1 MNVLLYFGT
10 PYHTLFCLASY
21 SSKFHAGICSC
32 AFCFKIE
39 FSVIFCAFFFFLSN
53 MKQRR
58 KYLVCCNI
66 SRICSALH
74 SKCRSVTC
82 GIKKNNLQSNLQNTE
97 YSLYIVFLPSSH
109 VYMTQNV
116 SSVHKSILCSMPL
129 NNSDQKF
136 WKRKYSPE
144 RCGCFKFNP
153 PIPTQSFSFQMK
165 N

>member
-1 MNVLLYFGT
+1 MFCYILEHLIILYFVLLHIAQNFMLAFAVV
-10 PYHTLFCLASY
+10 LFV
-21 SSKFHAGICSC
+21 SKLSFLLSFVH
-32 AFCFKIE
+32 FC
-39 FSVIFCAFFFFLSN
+39 FFLSN

-116 SSVHKSILCSMPL
+116 SSVHKTILCSMPL

>member
-1 MNVLLYFGT
+1 MFCYILEHLIILYFVLL
-10 PYHTLFCLASY
+10 HTAQNFMLAFAAVLFV
-21 SSKFHAGICSC
+21 SKLSFLLSFVH
-32 AFCFKIE
+32 
-39 FSVIFCAFFFFLSN
+39 FFFLSN